1 MTINVTDAVGANN
14 TIVFDSNS
22 KIPAFDG
29 SQVTALSGS
38 AFTTGTLAIARIDV
52 GTGANQILQLD
63 ANAKLPALSAT
74 NLTNVPGPTVSTSDP
89 AIDTNSTLGKKWVNK
104 TSGEAYICTDATTDE
119 NVWTNVGAGTGS
131 VSPWAFQGTQ
141 YGYRAGGYNLSTGT
155 QDVIEKYSFTSD
167 GNATNVGD
175 TQNAKHYR
183 CGGTGTTHGYS
194 GGGAS
199 TGEIDKWSYSSDG
212 DSTDV
217 GDLAL
222 GQSHNVASS
231 SDGSYVFWHDGQ
243 GAPAPN
249 YGNTGITKNAFAS
262 DGNSVDTGGD
272 LLDNIDSSGGHSSST
287 HGYNSGGTGLNQ
299 IQKFSFAISSGTAS
313 DVGNLTQTKDKHSC
327 YSSTDYGYSAG
338 TASSDVIDR
347 FAYASDGDAT
357 DWGDLNYSPSRASGT
372 SSTTHGYTHG
382 GHIGVTYKNHIS
394 KISFASAGTS
404 GDVGDLTL
412 IMAYGGHTGSNY

>member
-1 MTINVTDAVGANN
+1 MANFYGAYAGFGGSGDAAAESFV
-14 TIVFDSNS
+14 
-22 KIPAFDG
+22 
-29 SQVTALSGS
+29 
-38 AFTTGTLAIARIDV
+38 
-52 GTGANQILQLD
+52 
-63 ANAKLPALSAT
+63 
-74 NLTNVPGPTVSTSDP
+74 
-89 AIDTNSTLGKKWVNK
+89 
-104 TSGEAYICTDATTDE
+104 
-119 NVWTNVGAGTGS
+119 
-131 VSPWAFQGTQ
+131 FQGTQ
-141 YGYRAGGYNLSTGT
+141 YGYRSGGYNLSTGA

-167 GNATNVGD
+167 GNAVDVGD
-175 TQNAKHYR
+175 TQSAKHYR
-183 CGGTGTTHGYS
+183 CGGTGITHGYS

-222 GQSHNVASS
+222 SQSHGVASS
-231 SDGSYVFWHDGQ
+231 SDGSYVFWADGQ
-243 GAPAPN
+243 GAAPL

-272 LLDNIDSSGGHSSST
+272 LLDQVGSSGGHSSST

-299 IQKFSFAISSGTAS
+299 IQRFSFAISSGTAS

-338 TASSDVIDR
+338 TYSSDVIDQ
-347 FAYASDGDAT
+347 FSYASDGDAT

-372 SSTTHGYTHG
+372 SSTTYGYTHG
-382 GHIGVTYKNHIS
+382 GEVGNVFKNFIS

-412 IMAYGGHTGSNY
+412 IVAYAGHTGSNF